1 MITPETVVKDWDSKI
16 RATIISKGINFDDVE
31 DVKSTIYLNML
42 RSNLCG
48 KYNPQRS
55 KFSTYIYRY
64 IHSQIKNYYRDAD
77 RDKRGVNKR
86 SLSFEG
92 YYSSDT
98 ECAMRTQTL
107 INRAS
112 MDSHT
117 TYAIDEFFIEASL
130 FKELKT
136 VGAVKLMKSEQ
147 NLKKAIK
154 MILSGYGI
162 CYTWQFIGVSQK
174 SFSSLLEMIK
184 SIPWVR
190 SLRNVK

>member
-1 MITPETVVKDWDSKI
+1 MP
-16 RATIISKGINFDDVE
+16 VE
-31 DVKSTIYLNML
+31 ERHEEGEEGGEEHGGEDAK
-42 RSNLCG
+42 
-48 KYNPQRS
+48 
-55 KFSTYIYRY
+55 
-64 IHSQIKNYYRDAD
+64 RD
-77 RDKRGVNKR
+77 
-86 SLSFEG
+86 
-92 YYSSDT
+92 
-98 ECAMRTQTL
+98 
-107 INRAS
+107 
-112 MDSHT
+112 
-117 TYAIDEFFIEASL
+117 DEFFIEASL